1 MKSGP
6 SVSIVRVPSDSASRD
21 SVVACVRRA
30 MELARW
36 QEFIPRGA
44 EVAVKPNLGWD
55 LFLPGSTTSPWALE
69 GVVRTI
75 RDWVRNIYVV
85 ESDQVVVD
93 VEKAFRLNRIDRVCR
108 DYGLTWVNMT
118 RGPMRI

>member
-1 MKSGP
+1 MSGP
-6 SVSIVRVPSDSASRD
+6 SVSIVRVPSAAPSREDVLAS
-21 SVVACVRRA
+21 VRRA

-44 EVAVKPNLGWD
+44 AVALKPNLGWD
-55 LFLPGSTTSPWALE
+55 LFLPGAVTSPWGVE

-75 RDWVRNIYVV
+75 RDWVGKIHVV

-93 VEKAFRLNRIDRVCR
+93 VGKAFRLSRLDRVR
-108 DYGLTWVNMT
+108 
-118 RGPMRI
+118 RG